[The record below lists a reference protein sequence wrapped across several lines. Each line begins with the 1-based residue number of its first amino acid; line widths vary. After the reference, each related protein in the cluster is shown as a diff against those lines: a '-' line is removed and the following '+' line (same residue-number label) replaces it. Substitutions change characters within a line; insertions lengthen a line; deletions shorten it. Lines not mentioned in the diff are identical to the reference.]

1 MNIREIRFSDY
12 KEISKV
18 VRKNGLEIYSYEYWK
33 NLWLDNPYYKIMKK
47 KWSKGWV
54 LEKDNKIVGYLGNF
68 PMEYFLFGRKYIV
81 AVPTCWVVEN
91 KFSKYSELLHDNSFP
106 IDTT

>member
-68 PMEYFLFGRKYIV
+68 PMEYFLFGRKSWNRKIIDVFICLVIV
-81 AVPTCWVVEN
+81 I
-91 KFSKYSELLHDNSFP
+91 KFCCA
-106 IDTT
+106 